1 MSTSLA
7 LSSTKIS
14 RLPSPYHGCVE
25 EFFLPETNYKTTQE
39 TCRKMCMRSAIEIHC
54 GCVSTQISPY
64 HYPNDVYCLTYDP
77 NDPVKIFAQKECED
91 NIIRDNT
98 TKEISDGLKEC
109 EQHHCNWRC
118 EEVAY
123 NIQTT
128 TSVFPTPEV
137 MSFFYTLYIYNNP
150 DREKLLA
157 WKQFNDPTRFI
168 KGENKTAEDYLYF
181 GQNTRGETVMT
192 PNVTAWIAN
201 SFARVNIYFKDV
213 TLTSKIQRPSYG
225 LMDLL
230 ADIGGVL
237 GLWVGVSIITI
248 FEFLALL
255 SELVL
260 LPCNLP
266 K

>member
-1 MSTSLA
+1 M
-7 LSSTKIS
+7 KI
-14 RLPSPYHGCVE
+14 RQLKIIFTVE
-25 EFFLPETNYKTTQE
+25 
-39 TCRKMCMRSAIEIHC
+39 
-54 GCVSTQISPY
+54 
-64 HYPNDVYCLTYDP
+64 
-77 NDPVKIFAQKECED
+77 
-91 NIIRDNT
+91 
-98 TKEISDGLKEC
+98 
-109 EQHHCNWRC
+109 
-118 EEVAY
+118 
-123 NIQTT
+123 
-128 TSVFPTPEV
+128 
-137 MSFFYTLYIYNNP
+137 
-150 DREKLLA
+150 
-157 WKQFNDPTRFI
+157 
-168 KGENKTAEDYLYF
+168 
-181 GQNTRGETVMT
+181 QNTRGETVMT

-213 TLTSKIQRPSYG
+213 TVTRKIQTPSYG